1 MLIWQKI
8 SIMLWFSDYII
19 ASQQK
24 PTNYYWLWAWGFFS
38 NHCHVN
44 EIPDNKISCF
54 KTKLRSIYKRFN
66 IKRISYKYQKIFGN
80 LSRNKNFIILKQENS
95 GEVAVIDRRK
105 CPGKCLNFL
114 HVGTFFQLDHD
125 TAKTIEEEIQRSIC
139 KINLPIAQTRIC

>member
-1 MLIWQKI
+1 M

-24 PTNYYWLWAWGFFS
+24 PTNYYWHWAWGFFS

-95 GEVAVIDRRK
+95 GEVAVIDRWK
-105 CPGKCLNFL
+105 YPGKCLNFL